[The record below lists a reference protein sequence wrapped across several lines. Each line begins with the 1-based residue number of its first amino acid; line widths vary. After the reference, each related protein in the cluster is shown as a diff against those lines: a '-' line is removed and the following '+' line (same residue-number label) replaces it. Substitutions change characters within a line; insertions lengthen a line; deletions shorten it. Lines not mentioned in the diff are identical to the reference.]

1 MNLDIWSNIL
11 REKIH
16 ITNVN
21 LFKQTNNKGHIFV
34 FQLFRYF
41 GHHLDTNF
49 ELKTKRRM
57 DNFNTEFLLENYLTI
72 GNELYREH
80 DHNWKPA
87 KCSQSSID

>member
-1 MNLDIWSNIL
+1 
-11 REKIH
+11 
-16 ITNVN
+16 
-21 LFKQTNNKGHIFV
+21 
-34 FQLFRYF
+34 
-41 GHHLDTNF
+41 
-49 ELKTKRRM
+49 M